1 MTGMTTTK
9 PYLFRA
15 ILEWIE
21 DNSLTPHVVVD
32 ALGQGVLVPQ
42 EYVKDGQIILNI
54 SSSSIQLYQM
64 DNSRLHFSARFN
76 GVSQELSVPIA
87 SVLGIY
93 ARENGQGMFFDP
105 EDYPEEETNEPEN
118 QNTPITEVEVVS
130 NKTEKEVSKSK
141 KKGKRDSKGNGSH
154 LKVIK

>member
-64 DNSRLHFSARFN
+64 DNTRLHFSARFN